1 MMFGPFG
8 MVIFSL
14 SSSWSGEAF
23 ATARLNPPWLDFG
36 ESIGGKNPY
45 ELPGLVN
52 VNKKLWKDPP
62 IFHG

>member
-1 MMFGPFG
+1 MMVGPFG

-23 ATARLNPPWLDFG
+23 ATARLTHPWFDFG

-52 VNKKLWKDPP
+52 VYKKLYGKTIGKP
-62 IFHG
+62 